1 MDDKQ
6 IIELFQQRSENAIT
20 ETANKYG
27 AYCHY
32 IAYHILTNHQDSE
45 ECVNDTYLK
54 AWNTIPP
61 TIPDLLS
68 AFLARITRSISINRL
83 EQQSAQKR
91 GGSQVVLSLEELE
104 ECIPSENQLDTL
116 TADSALDE
124 VMNRFLRSLSPEVRT
139 IFLRRYWYFCTV
151 KEIASD
157 LKVSEGK
164 VKMSLYRTRKKL
176 YSTLTKEGVVL

>member
-6 IIELFQQRSENAIT
+6 IIKLFQQRSENAIS
-20 ETANKYG
+20 ETSKKYG

-32 IAYHILTNHQDSE
+32 IAYHILLNHQDSE

-61 TIPDLLS
+61 TIPDYLS
-68 AFLARITRSISINRL
+68 AFLARITRSISINRM

-91 GGSQVVLSLEELE
+91 GGNQVILSLEELE
-104 ECIPSENQLDTL
+104 ECVPSENQIDKL
-116 TADSALDE
+116 TEDSVLDE
-124 VMNRFLRSLSPEVRT
+124 TINRFLRSLSADARL

-157 LKVSEGK
+157 LKISEGK

-176 YSTLTKEGVVL
+176 YSILTKEGIVL